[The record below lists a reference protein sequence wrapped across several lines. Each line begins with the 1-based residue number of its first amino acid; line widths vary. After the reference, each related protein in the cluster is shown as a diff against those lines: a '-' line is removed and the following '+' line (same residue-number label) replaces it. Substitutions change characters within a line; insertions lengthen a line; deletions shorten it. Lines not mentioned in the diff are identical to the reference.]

1 MLPGHLRREHGLLQP
16 SGMDVARHG
25 VESGF
30 EAEAG
35 GLTAIISPTHFA
47 GLV

>member
-1 MLPGHLRREHGLLQP
+1 MQP
-16 SGMDVARHG
+16 SGMDVARHE
-25 VESGF
+25 VEAGF

-35 GLTAIISPTHFA
+35 GLTAIASPTHFA

>member
-1 MLPGHLRREHGLLQP
+1 MLPGHLRREHRLLQP
-16 SGMDVARHG
+16 SGMDVARHE

-30 EAEAG
+30 EAAG
-35 GLTAIISPTHFA
+35 SLTAITSPTHFA